1 MTVFVDGIYSK
12 ECSLNTSVLAKLL
25 NENRQKGEQARNV
38 DIYRNVRMECT
49 QKNEKD
55 RLCITMSTGDLDRD
69 NEKIDQS
76 GWVLDGYKKNPVILW
91 SHDRNIP
98 AIGYMENIIL
108 GKTLQGEMIFNDRE
122 FDPFGWGIGQRL
134 LKGSLN
140 CGSVG
145 FRVIEA
151 EVVNHSVNPDEKAD
165 LIFRKQE
172 LLEFSVCNVPA
183 NPYAEVIRT
192 ARSGEE
198 KSLYEFLKK
207 GGYRLN

>member
-1 MTVFVDGIYSK
+1 
-12 ECSLNTSVLAKLL
+12 
-25 NENRQKGEQARNV
+25 
-38 DIYRNVRMECT
+38 
-49 QKNEKD
+49 
-55 RLCITMSTGDLDRD
+55 
-69 NEKIDQS
+69 
-76 GWVLDGYKKNPVILW
+76 
-91 SHDRNIP
+91 
-98 AIGYMENIIL
+98 
-108 GKTLQGEMIFNDRE
+108 MIFNDRE

>member
-12 ECSLNTSVLAKLL
+12 ECSLNTSALAKLL

-69 NEKIDQS
+69 NEKINQS

>member
-12 ECSLNTSVLAKLL
+12 ECSLNTSALAKLL

-55 RLCITMSTGDLDRD
+55 RLCITMNTGDLDRD

>member
-12 ECSLNTSVLAKLL
+12 ECSLNTSALAKLL

>member
-12 ECSLNTSVLAKLL
+12 ECSLNTSALAKLL

-76 GWVLDGYKKNPVILW
+76 GWGLDGYKKNPVILW

>member
-12 ECSLNTSVLAKLL
+12 ECSLNTSALAKLL

-151 EVVNHSVNPDEKAD
+151 EVVNHSVNLDEKAD